1 MRQGIWKVVIVFVA
15 IALVVSV
22 GWAVGLNGRSAV
34 EDARSHGGPVTE
46 EQAKEISAFAELVKK
61 CRGFFN
67 YFSEDG
73 AEFHDASWV
82 ALVKTGHA
90 GDHYKDVPDGHSI
103 YLVFWSFADSA
114 SSADTC
120 VVIVTVDADTG
131 AIVHE
136 RYGLGTTGPPE

>member
-1 MRQGIWKVVIVFVA
+1 LSKAIWKAAIVFMA
-15 IALVVSV
+15 IGLVVSV
-22 GWAVGLNGRSAV
+22 SWGVGLNGGSAV

-46 EQAKEISAFAELVKK
+46 EQAKEISTFAELVERCKEA
-61 CRGFFN
+61 FN
-67 YFSEDG
+67 FFSEDC

-82 ALVKTGHA
+82 TLMKTSHA
-90 GDHYKDVPDGHSI
+90 GNHYKDVPDGHSI